1 MKSRTK
7 IAALIAT
14 FLFCASAFGTDLAV
28 LQNGFSIR
36 HEHREVM
43 GSITRLYIG
52 ADNTSYVDV
61 PTAQI
66 EHFERDLTPIAPP
79 QKKEEIEKEKK
90 NVATAPSPVLR
101 APAPVPM
108 TALTL
113 NQAINSASNRT
124 QIDPDLISSVI
135 HAESGFNPH
144 AVSPKGARGLMQLM
158 PKTAANLGV
167 ANAFDPGANVDGGTR
182 YLLELLELYKFD
194 LPKALAAYNAGPLR
208 VQQYRGV
215 PPYHET
221 RAYVARI
228 IRDFNNKKIAEQKA
242 AALAA
247 KNKRPAAQKGSAPP
261 KITQNPH
268 TEASQSSP

>member
-1 MKSRTK
+1 MKLGIK
-7 IAALIAT
+7 IAALIGAC
-14 FLFCASAFGTDLAV
+14 FFCISAFGTDLAV

-66 EHFERDLTPIAPP
+66 EHFERDLTPAAQPD
-79 QKKEEIEKEKK
+79 KKEEKR

-101 APAPVPM
+101 APAPAPTPM
-108 TALTL
+108 TALAL
-113 NQAINSASNRT
+113 NQAINSASDRT

-144 AVSPKGARGLMQLM
+144 AVSAKGAQGLMQLM

-167 ANAFDPGANVDGGTR
+167 SNAFDPGANIDGGTR

-194 LPKALAAYNAGPLR
+194 LQKALAAYNAGPLR

-247 KNKRPAAQKGSAPP
+247 KSKKPAAQKDSAAAQ
-261 KITQNPH
+261 KISQNPH
-268 TEASQSSP
+268 TVTSQSSR

>member
-1 MKSRTK
+1 MKQWIKS
-7 IAALIAT
+7 AALIAT
-14 FLFCASAFGTDLAV
+14 FLFCTSTFGADLAV
-28 LQNGFSIR
+28 LLNGFSIR
-36 HEHREVM
+36 HEHREVI

-52 ADNTSYVDV
+52 ADKASYIDV

-66 EHFERDLTPIAPP
+66 EHFERDLTPAAPP
-79 QKKEEIEKEKK
+79 GKKENKEMK
-90 NVATAPSPVLR
+90 NAAAVPSPVLR
-101 APAPVPM
+101 APANPPM

-113 NQAINSASNRT
+113 NQVINSASDRT

-144 AVSPKGARGLMQLM
+144 AVSPKGAQGLMQLM

-182 YLLELLELYKFD
+182 YLLELLELYNFD
-194 LPKALAAYNAGPLR
+194 IPKALAAYNAGPLR
-208 VQQYRGV
+208 VKQYRGV
-215 PPYHET
+215 PPYSET

-228 IRDFNNKKIAEQKA
+228 IRDFNRKKLAEQKA

-247 KNKRPAAQKGSAPP
+247 KNKKQTPPKSAP
-261 KITQNPH
+261 ITQIIVENPRAG
-268 TEASQSSP
+268 ASR

>member
-1 MKSRTK
+1 MKLENK
-7 IAALIAT
+7 FAALIGA
-14 FLFCASAFGTDLAV
+14 FLFCTSAFGTDLAV

-43 GSITRLYIG
+43 GSMTRLYIG

-66 EHFERDLTPIAPP
+66 EHFERDLTPAAPP
-79 QKKEEIEKEKK
+79 EKKGETEKK
-90 NVATAPSPVLR
+90 NAAAAPSAALSTPAR
-101 APAPVPM
+101 APM

-113 NQAINSASNRT
+113 NQAINTASDRT

-144 AVSPKGARGLMQLM
+144 AISPKGAQGLMQLM

-194 LPKALAAYNAGPLR
+194 LQKALAAYNAGPLR

-228 IRDFNNKKIAEQKA
+228 IRDFNNKKLAEQKA

-247 KNKRPAAQKGSAPP
+247 KSKKPAAQKDSALTQ
-261 KITQNPH
+261 KIVQNPH
-268 TEASQSSP
+268 TETSQSSR

>member
-1 MKSRTK
+1 
-7 IAALIAT
+7 
-14 FLFCASAFGTDLAV
+14 
-28 LQNGFSIR
+28 
-36 HEHREVM
+36 VM

-79 QKKEEIEKEKK
+79 QKKEEIEEEKK
-90 NVATAPSPVLR
+90 NVATAPSLVLR

-144 AVSPKGARGLMQLM
+144 AVSPKGAQGLMQLM

>member
-1 MKSRTK
+1 MKLGTK
-7 IAALIAT
+7 IAVPIAT
-14 FLFCASAFGTDLAV
+14 FLFCTLAFGTDLAV

-66 EHFERDLTPIAPP
+66 EHFERDLTPVAAPE
-79 QKKEEIEKEKK
+79 KKIETEKK
-90 NVATAPSPVLR
+90 NVATAASPVLR
-101 APAPVPM
+101 APAPAPM
-108 TALTL
+108 TALAL
-113 NQAINSASNRT
+113 NQAINSASDRT

-135 HAESGFNPH
+135 HAESGYNPH
-144 AVSPKGARGLMQLM
+144 AVSPKGAQGLMQLM

-167 ANAFDPGANVDGGTR
+167 ANAFDPGANIDGGTR

-194 LPKALAAYNAGPLR
+194 LQKALAAYNAGPLR

-247 KNKRPAAQKGSAPP
+247 KSKKPAAQKDSAATQ
-261 KITQNPH
+261 KIAQNPH
-268 TEASQSSP
+268 TQASQSSR

>member
-1 MKSRTK
+1 MRLGTK

-14 FLFCASAFGTDLAV
+14 FLFWSFLFCASAFGTDLAV

-43 GSITRLYIG
+43 GSNTRLYFG
-52 ADNTSYVDV
+52 ADNTSYMDV

-66 EHFERDLTPIAPP
+66 EHFEHDLTPAAPP
-79 QKKEEIEKEKK
+79 EKIEDSQK

-101 APAPVPM
+101 APIPVPM
-108 TALTL
+108 TALSL
-113 NQAINSASNRT
+113 NQAINSASDRT

-144 AVSPKGARGLMQLM
+144 AISPKGAQGLMQLM
-158 PKTAANLGV
+158 PRTAANLGV
-167 ANAFDPGANVDGGTR
+167 ANAFDPGANIDGGTR

-194 LPKALAAYNAGPLR
+194 LQKALAAYNAGPLR

-247 KNKRPAAQKGSAPP
+247 KNKKPAAQKIAE
-261 KITQNPH
+261 NPH
-268 TEASQSSP
+268 AETSQPSR